1 MRRPDSVTMT
11 IGFAVVVAMLLALAL
26 ERVVVT
32 ALPYFGVER
41 RQELPK
47 VEERFLV
54 QLPGRVAA
62 LLDILDGTPVAD
74 RPAVLANAQ
83 LPQVRLRLLD
93 APAPNLGD
101 RGEPD
106 AEAMRRRIE
115 AALSAPRPVIVA
127 DRYRLADE
135 KAGPAG
141 GRVENGAWIEAS
153 LSNGQWLLVVFN
165 LDPPL
170 PSDPVAAQFSLVS
183 IGVWV
188 ITALALA
195 ALLSLVAAR
204 RVVKPLSELSG
215 ALDRLG
221 PGGDDPSVPPHG
233 PQEIEGIIR
242 AFNRMRERLRRF
254 NEDRTRMMAA
264 MSHDLRTPLTR
275 LRMRIEMAQGLE
287 DQQKMLEE
295 VDMMT
300 GMVESILSFTR
311 DDAKQEARSLV
322 DLSALV
328 EGICDDAADAGDK
341 ATYSGPRGVT
351 LSCRPTAIRRAI
363 SNLVDNAVKY
373 GGMAAVTLAPETDRV
388 VIVVED
394 EGPGIPR
401 SEREKVFE
409 PFYRIGSARDP
420 STGGVGLG
428 LSVTR
433 SIIWEHGGDI
443 SLGARKGGGLA
454 VRVELPIGTQVRPGA
469 ASAEP
474 GAQIGSP

>member
-11 IGFAVVVAMLLALAL
+11 VGLAVVVAMLLAITL

-165 LDPPL
+165 LDPPP
-170 PSDPVAAQFSLVS
+170 PSDPVAVQFSLVS
-183 IGVWV
+183 IGAWV
-188 ITALALA
+188 IAALASA

-233 PQEIEGIIR
+233 PREIEGIIR

-275 LRMRIEMAQGLE
+275 LRMRIEMAQGLD

-300 GMVESILSFTR
+300 GMVESILSFSR

-328 EGICDDAADAGDK
+328 EGICEDAADAGDK
-341 ATYSGPRGVT
+341 ATFSGPRGVT

-373 GGMAAVTLAPETDRV
+373 GGMAVVTLAPEADRV
-388 VIVVED
+388 VILVED
-394 EGPGIPR
+394 EGSGIPR

-409 PFYRIGSARDP
+409 PFYRIGSDRDP

-433 SIIWEHGGDI
+433 SIVWEHCGEI
-443 SLGARKGGGLA
+443 TLSSRKGGGLG
-454 VRVELPIGTQVRPGA
+454 VRVELPVAAAGA
-469 ASAEP
+469 APPKERSRFSDE
-474 GAQIGSP
+474 SR